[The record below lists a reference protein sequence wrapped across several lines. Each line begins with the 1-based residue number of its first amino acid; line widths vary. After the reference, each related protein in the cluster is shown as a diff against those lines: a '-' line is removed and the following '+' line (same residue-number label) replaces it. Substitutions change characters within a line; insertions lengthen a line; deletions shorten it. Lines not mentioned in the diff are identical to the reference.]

1 MSHPPSQPL
10 PPLLPLWFPF
20 FCRDHSILSP
30 PRRAAAY
37 TEGEQLPVPARLQ
50 GAPVSWLVQ
59 PQSRGPSHIHTPH
72 SGMLTLTHTYSLPL
86 LLTLPV
92 HPPAAGPLGGW
103 LSTLWSSSRFPRG
116 RLDHWVPSASSR
128 PLWAVTGPCD
138 LAPTKLR
145 GAELA
150 CPRSLRPPLWHRA
163 LPQGRLPVLTPFQL
177 VLAQFPPALRAV
189 HVCSAE
195 LRFCASS
202 L

>member
-1 MSHPPSQPL
+1 MSAFRPPRLPCADCGGPRLPASLPASCGSPGLRFTAGVRVRPSFLGALPPS
-10 PPLLPLWFPF
+10 
-20 FCRDHSILSP
+20 
-30 PRRAAAY
+30 
-37 TEGEQLPVPARLQ
+37 
-50 GAPVSWLVQ
+50 
-59 PQSRGPSHIHTPH
+59 
-72 SGMLTLTHTYSLPL
+72 PL
-86 LLTLPV
+86 LLPGPALQGHLPV